1 MGLLEYIHI
10 RVYVCAYKGS
20 ARAAIRS
27 IIEVDI
33 DSSDEV
39 GRGTE
44 HAKEEESRLREH
56 DWGPEVDLRSCAE
69 ICVRGGMLLYDQGSN
84 EGMKIVVFARVANA
98 R

>member
-56 DWGPEVDLRSCAE
+56 D
-69 ICVRGGMLLYDQGSN
+69 
-84 EGMKIVVFARVANA
+84 
-98 R
+98 